1 MLQDFRGIAIRYQ
14 LIPSGRPPA
23 APILMRY
30 RRLIVLTAILIALVL
45 FASASLL
52 DSRARCQV
60 RRETTDQSAS
70 SSQKKFIDAQEGQKI
85 AELFRKANQAFE
97 KEDYRAGAA
106 LLEPAYLINP
116 KDDLII
122 NFLAEAYAAAGD
134 RAAALRWLRRLQ
146 TASPCFFHMPENA
159 ASVLDAKDYEELSQ
173 SAKANET
180 SVHRSRI
187 AFTLPE
193 MDLIPEGIAY
203 DTVDRAFFF
212 SSLHKRKIV
221 RVRLR
226 ANRAPLVEDFT
237 GPGQDGLYSTLG
249 MKVDVERRILWVC
262 SSAESFMEGYSDA
275 DAGKA
280 ALFKYDLKTRKLI
293 RKYELGPK
301 PAHLLND
308 LALNAQGDVFVTDT
322 GSGEVFTVRQNKDAL
337 EVFIPTG
344 TFTAPNGCAIS
355 DDGRKLFIS
364 DVPWGVYVVDLK
376 TRRSERL
383 PQTIGISPSGSDGLY
398 FYRNSLIGI
407 INIISERNGRVAR
420 FYLDRRA
427 PAITRA
433 TVLDCN
439 HPIYQWPTTGVV
451 VGDSFFYIANSQFGT
466 FNSEK
471 RSFPET
477 HLHKVV
483 VMRVKL

>member
-1 MLQDFRGIAIRYQ
+1 M
-14 LIPSGRPPA
+14 PK
-23 APILMRY
+23 
-30 RRLIVLTAILIALVL
+30 RRLIILTAILVALVL
-45 FASASLL
+45 FSSASPL
-52 DSRARCQV
+52 DSRGRSQV
-60 RRETTDQSAS
+60 RRETTDQSTS
-70 SSQKKFIDAQEGQKI
+70 SSQEKFISAQEGQKI
-85 AELFRKANQAFE
+85 AELFRQANLAFD
-97 KEDYRAGAA
+97 KGDYRTGAA

-116 KDDLII
+116 KDDIII

-146 TASPCFFHMPENA
+146 TVSPCFFHMPENA

-173 SAKANET
+173 AAKANET
-180 SVHRSRI
+180 SVHRSRT
-187 AFTLPE
+187 AFTLSE

-203 DTVDRAFFF
+203 DPVDRAFFL

-249 MKVDVERRILWVC
+249 MKVDAERRILWVC

-280 ALFKYDLKTRKLI
+280 ALFKYDLKTGKLI

-308 LALNAQGDVFVTDT
+308 LVLNAQGDVFVTDT
-322 GSGEVFTVRQNKDAL
+322 GSGEIFTVRQDKDTL

-344 TFTAPNGCAIS
+344 TFASPNGCAIS

-364 DVPWGVYVVDLK
+364 NVPWGVYVVDLK
-376 TRRSERL
+376 TKQSERL
-383 PQTIGISPSGSDGLY
+383 PQTVGISPSGSDGLY
-398 FYRNSLIGI
+398 FYDHSLIGI

-420 FYLDRRA
+420 FYLDHRA
-427 PAITRA
+427 SAITRA
-433 TVLDCN
+433 KVLDCN

-451 VGDSFFYIANSQFGT
+451 VGDSFFYIANSQFGS
-466 FNSEK
+466 FNGEQ
-471 RSFPET
+471 RSFPEA